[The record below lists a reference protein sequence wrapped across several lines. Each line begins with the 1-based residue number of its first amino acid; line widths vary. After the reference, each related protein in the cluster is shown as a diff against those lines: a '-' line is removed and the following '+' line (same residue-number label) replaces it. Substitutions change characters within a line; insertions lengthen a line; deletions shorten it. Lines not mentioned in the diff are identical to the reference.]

1 MLTQI
6 MYAWTFPEDQQ
17 GKHLPA
23 TLQGL
28 CLHAAG
34 NFALALYRSTGRQQ
48 GPRGKTRTKQLLSGN
63 KKGKKRSHFIFVL
76 MESVTGCLMS
86 FLSKDLLLSRSCPK
100 THAVFSR
107 PLSLSFLDK
116 QKAAGIWNLFQE
128 SRVQICMS
136 PSPGLIWGFELFE
149 NLKTAKQQ
157 HGS

>member
-6 MYAWTFPEDQQ
+6 VYAWTCPEDQQ
-17 GKHLPA
+17 SKQLPA
-23 TLQGL
+23 TLPGL
-28 CLHAAG
+28 CLRTPG
-34 NFALALYRSTGRQQ
+34 SFALALQSSPERSW
-48 GPRGKTRTKQLLSGN
+48 GKTGTKQLLSGN
-63 KKGKKRSHFIFVL
+63 RKGKKRSHFIFVL

-128 SRVQICMS
+128 SRVQICVS
-136 PSPGLIWGFELFE
+136 PSPALGFWTVFE
-149 NLKTAKQQ
+149 NLKTTKQQ
-157 HGS
+157 HDS